1 MALAPDTS
9 ASTDPRP
16 VVDDDTPPVNAP
28 GLQYFV
34 FGLFFIFG
42 GITSLN
48 DVLIPKLKEL
58 FTLSWTEAML
68 VQFCFFGAYLL
79 IGIPGA
85 KLVKKIGYMRGA
97 VVGLATMIAGCLLFI
112 PASQNATYAIFLG
125 ALFILASGVVI
136 VQVVANPLISL
147 LGPPSTTH
155 SRLTFAQAF
164 NSLGTTVF
172 PIVGAAVI
180 LGSLATVTA
189 DQLSGAEL
197 AAYRAA
203 ESEAIWQ
210 GYLGVAVLIALVAAA
225 VWAFR
230 NRLPHDRALMGEN
243 ELVSNGRYL
252 IGVALVVAGI
262 VVALQVSPWL
272 GMALIVAAPIIWLFG
287 NDLLQRTRFSF
298 GALCI
303 FLYVGAEVSIG
314 SVIINYLSE
323 SRVLGQPESEIGWMI
338 GLYWFGAMVGRF
350 IGSAVLRVFSP
361 GLILAFNAIG
371 AILLIV
377 LSIQT
382 SGEVAAYSLLAVGLM
397 NSIMFPTIFSLACE
411 KLGARAADGS
421 GIINVAIFGG
431 AVVPLLYGVVADAAG
446 GNLAFAMIIPIVCY
460 AIIAAFGAFAR
471 RPAQGPVLGMAD
483 RQGVATADDPV
494 ERSRPA

>member
-1 MALAPDTS
+1 MALAPDVS
-9 ASTDPRP
+9 SSTDPRP
-16 VVDDDTPPVNAP
+16 AVDDDTPPVNAP

-48 DVLIPKLKEL
+48 DVLIPKLREL
-58 FTLSWTEAML
+58 FTLSYTEAML
-68 VQFCFFGAYLL
+68 IQFCFFAAYLL

-97 VVGLATMIAGCLLFI
+97 VAGLCTMIVGCLLFI
-112 PASQNATYAIFLG
+112 PASQTATYAIFLG

-147 LGPPSTTH
+147 LGPPSTAH

-180 LGSLATVTA
+180 LGSLADVSA
-189 DQLSGAEL
+189 DQLEGAAL
-197 AAYRAA
+197 QAYRAA

-210 GYLGVAVLIALVAAA
+210 GYLGVAALIALVAAA
-225 VWAFR
+225 VWMFR
-230 NRLPHDRALMGEN
+230 NRLPHDAKTMGEGD
-243 ELVSNGRYL
+243 LVSSKRYL
-252 IGVALVVAGI
+252 IGLALAAIGVF
-262 VVALQVSPWL
+262 VALQVSGWL
-272 GMALIVAAPIIWLFG
+272 GVLIILAAPVLWLYD
-287 NDLLQRTRFSF
+287 NELLRRSRFSY

-314 SVIINYLSE
+314 SIVINYLSTE
-323 SRVLGQPESEIGWMI
+323 RVLGEPESVIGWMI
-338 GLYWFGAMVGRF
+338 GLYWGGAMVGRF
-350 IGSAVLRVFSP
+350 IGSAALRVFSP
-361 GLILAFNAIG
+361 GKILAFNALG
-371 AILLIV
+371 AITLIV
-377 LSIQT
+377 ISALT

-411 KLGARAADGS
+411 KLGPLAADGS

-431 AVVPLLYGVVADAAG
+431 AVVPLLYGVVADATG
-446 GNLAFAMIIPIVCY
+446 GNLALAMVIPIVCY
-460 AIIAAFGAFAR
+460 AIIAGFGVFAR
-471 RPAQGPVLGMAD
+471 RPA
-483 RQGVATADDPV
+483 
-494 ERSRPA
+494 